1 MKEYAKAQ
9 GTAPVL
15 VASVGDNFY
24 AAGMESHADWTNMW
38 SSVYGPNDTSSGLY
52 NVPWYS
58 VLGNHDMGNDDARC
72 ACGTC
77 KQFDNYPGRPEEAS
91 LYNMPDY
98 NWYKEFPSA
107 GLEVIGVESNTC
119 DDDNLGGNG
128 WVGGSA
134 QVPEACNMTIDQVKS
149 FLRSKYEQGLALVKE
164 RARKTSAR
172 TVLII
177 QHYPQYSNIPQ
188 ELVAAFKENNN
199 NNATI
204 ISAYGHDHNQ
214 KCEEGPESRCEHI
227 LSGGGGG
234 YGPAGLFGFVAVHLD
249 GMGDYSTKITDPDVT
264 VSPNEC
270 AVCEPWKDCLWAT
283 SDRDRS
289 KEISTIW
296 FYVIGVSAVAL
307 TLAVAVAFA
316 LCCRARHAADEKAAP
331 TSPPMA
337 VQQTQLHA
345 VDA

>member
-1 MKEYAKAQ
+1 MKAYAKAQ

-24 AAGMESHADWTNMW
+24 AAGMESNADWTNMW
-38 SSVYGPNDTSSGLY
+38 SSVYGPNDTTSGLH

-58 VLGNHDMGNDDARC
+58 VLGNHDMGNDDATC

-77 KQFDNYPGRPEEAS
+77 KQMDSYPGRPEEAS

-98 NWYKEFPSA
+98 NWYKAFPSA
-107 GLEVIGVESNTC
+107 GLEVIGVESNTY
-119 DDDNLGGNG
+119 DDNNLGGNG
-128 WVGGSA
+128 WGGGSSK
-134 QVPEACNMTIDQVKS
+134 VPEACGMTVDQVKQ

-164 RARKTSAR
+164 RARKTTAR

-177 QHYPQYSNIPQ
+177 QHYPKYSNIPQ

-214 KCEEGPESRCEHI
+214 RCEEGPESRCEHI

-249 GMGDYSTKITDPDVT
+249 GMGGYSTKITDPDVT
-264 VSPNEC
+264 VKPNEC
-270 AVCEPWKDCLWAT
+270 AVCEPWMDCLWAT
-283 SDRDRS
+283 NSSRS
-289 KEISTIW
+289 LEIIPTW
-296 FYVIGVSAVAL
+296 YYVVAAVLTLAVA
-307 TLAVAVAFA
+307 AVAVAFA
-316 LCCRARHAADEKAAP
+316 LRCRARQNANERAAEA
-331 TSPPMA
+331 SPSTALRQM
-337 VQQTQLHA
+337 QS
-345 VDA
+345 DA